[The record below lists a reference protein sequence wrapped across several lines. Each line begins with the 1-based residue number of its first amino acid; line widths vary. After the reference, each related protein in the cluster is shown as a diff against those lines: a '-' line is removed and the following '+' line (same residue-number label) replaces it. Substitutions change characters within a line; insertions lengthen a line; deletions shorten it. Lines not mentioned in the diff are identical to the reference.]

1 MKKKVFI
8 IIWIKF
14 LIILLVGV
22 AIIGGL
28 LAFFSNN
35 VEEIVTNVPEYIPE
49 AEITDEELR
58 KTIVTLYFL
67 DSETNKL
74 SSEARLIDSKEL
86 LRDTYKVLLKML
98 IEGPKDNNLESLIPE
113 NTEIIDTK
121 LKGDCLVINFSK
133 EFLEIDK
140 TDSVKVSNLI
150 YSIVNTLTELKEIT
164 KVKFLI
170 DGEESDV
177 FSDIGIDLKVEFI
190 RND

>member
-8 IIWIKF
+8 IIG
-14 LIILLVGV
+14 IIV